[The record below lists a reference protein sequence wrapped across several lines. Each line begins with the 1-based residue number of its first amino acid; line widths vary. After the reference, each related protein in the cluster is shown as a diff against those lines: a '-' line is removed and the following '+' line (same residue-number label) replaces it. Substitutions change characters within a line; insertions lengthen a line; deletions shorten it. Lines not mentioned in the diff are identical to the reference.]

1 MSNIKP
7 FTINV
12 PQKKL
17 DDLRERLGRTI
28 WPSTIAG
35 QSYGGPAL
43 AQMRELTQAAASL
56 DWRKKEAELN
66 ELPNF
71 ITEIDGQDI
80 HFIHVKSKQPGAIPL
95 LLIHGWPG
103 SVVEFV
109 DHVGPLTAPAKH
121 GAEGAQ
127 AFDVVIPSLP
137 GVGFSGPTRDA
148 GWNNLRIGKAF
159 IELMGRLGYQRFA
172 LQGGDAGAIIG
183 PEIGRLAPDKVIGIH
198 LNAATIGFMPMG
210 PVSDAD
216 AASFTPAE
224 KQRLA
229 VMQEFMQVKFG
240 FNLLQSNQP
249 QLVAYAIS
257 DSPVG
262 LMAWMTQLMDP
273 AEVGNER
280 FLTNFMIYWLTD
292 TAASSIRL
300 YYENAHDPGAWAP
313 KANSGVPTAVAV
325 FQDGDIA
332 IRRYGEA
339 SNTIVRWTEYP
350 HGGHYAAMTVPQD
363 WMKDVREFFRELR
376 SKS

>member
-1 MSNIKP
+1 MSSITP
-7 FTINV
+7 FTIDV
-12 PQKKL
+12 AQEKL
-17 DDLRERLGRTI
+17 DDLRERLARTI
-28 WPSTIAG
+28 WPSTIEG
-35 QSYGGPAL
+35 QSYGGPEL
-43 AQMRELTQAAASL
+43 AQMKELTRLAATF
-56 DWRKKEAELN
+56 DWRKREEELN
-66 ELPNF
+66 KLPNF
-71 ITEIDGQDI
+71 MTKIDGQDI
-80 HFIHVKSKQPGAIPL
+80 HFIHLKSKEPGAIPL

-103 SVVEFV
+103 SVVEFL
-109 DHVGPLTAPAKH
+109 DHIEPLTAPAKH

-159 IELMGRLGYQRFA
+159 IQLMDRLGYPKFA

-183 PEIGRLAPDKVIGIH
+183 PEIGRMAPERIVGIH

-210 PVSDAD
+210 PVSDAE
-216 AASFTPAE
+216 AATFTPAE
-224 KQRLA
+224 KKRLA

-273 AEVGNER
+273 AEVGER

-332 IRRYGEA
+332 IRRYGEG
-339 SNTIVRWTEYP
+339 SNNIVRWTEYP
-350 HGGHYAAMTVPQD
+350 HGGHYAVMTVPQD
-363 WMKDVREFFRELR
+363 WLRDVRESFRELR
-376 SKS
+376 PKS

>member
-1 MSNIKP
+1 MSTIKP
-7 FTINV
+7 FTIAV
-12 PQKKL
+12 PQTKL
-17 DDLRERLGRTI
+17 DDLRDRLGRTI
-28 WPSTIAG
+28 WPSTIDG

-43 AQMRELTQAAASL
+43 AQMQELARGAATY

-66 ELPNF
+66 KLPNF

-80 HFIHVKSKQPGAIPL
+80 HFIHVKSKEPGAIPL

-103 SVVEFV
+103 SVVEFL
-109 DHVGPLTAPAKH
+109 DHIGPLTAPAKH

-137 GVGFSGPTRDA
+137 GVGFSGPTKDA
-148 GWNNLRIGKAF
+148 GWNNQRIGKAF
-159 IELMGRLGYQRFA
+159 IELMGRLGYRKFA

-183 PEIGRLAPDKVIGIH
+183 PEIGRLAPEKIVAIH

-210 PVSDAD
+210 PVSDAE
-216 AASFTPAE
+216 AATFTPAE

-229 VMQEFMQVKFG
+229 VMQEFMRVKFG
-240 FNLLQSNQP
+240 FNLLHANQP

-262 LMAWMTQLMDP
+262 LMAWISQLMDP
-273 AEVGNER
+273 TEVGER

-300 YYENAHDPGAWAP
+300 YYENAQDPGAWAP
-313 KANSGVPTAVAV
+313 KANSGVPTAVSV

-339 SNTIVRWTEYP
+339 SNNIVRWTEYP

-363 WMKDVREFFRELR
+363 WLGDVREFFRGLR
-376 SKS
+376 TKS